1 MTNDFQYTIF
11 AIYFN
16 LIYIKTMISKELLK
30 GSLKSIV
37 LKLLAENGSMYGYEI
52 TQKVQELS
60 RGEIQLTYG
69 ALYPILH
76 KLEKDG
82 AVKTHSQIVNNR
94 TRIYYE
100 LTKRGNET
108 AREKI
113 KELEEFIQTMRILLQ
128 PNLGVE
134 PCV

>member
-1 MTNDFQYTIF
+1 
-11 AIYFN
+11 
-16 LIYIKTMISKELLK
+16 MISKELLK

-37 LKLLAENGSMYGYEI
+37 LKLLAEHGSMYGYEI
-52 TQKVQELS
+52 TQKVHELS
-60 RGEIQLTYG
+60 EGSIKLTYG
-69 ALYPILH
+69 ALYPVLH

-82 AVKTHSQIVNNR
+82 TVKTHSKIVNNR

-100 LTKRGNET
+100 LTKSGNET

-113 KELEEFIQTMRILLQ
+113 KELEEFIQTMRTLIQ
-128 PNLGVE
+128 PNLGTK

>member
-1 MTNDFQYTIF
+1 
-11 AIYFN
+11 
-16 LIYIKTMISKELLK
+16 MISKELLK

>member
-1 MTNDFQYTIF
+1 
-11 AIYFN
+11 
-16 LIYIKTMISKELLK
+16 MISKELLK

-37 LKLLAENGSMYGYEI
+37 LKLLAEHGSMYGYEI
-52 TQKVQELS
+52 TRKVQELS
-60 RGEIQLTYG
+60 NGEINLTYG

-82 AVKTHSQIVNNR
+82 TVQTSSKIVNNR

-100 LTKRGNET
+100 LTNQGNET

-113 KELEEFIQTMRILLQ
+113 KELEEFIRTMNILLK
-128 PNLGVE
+128 PNMGIE